1 MTAKTERM
9 IAQGRR
15 SRWSWVMHFASARAV
30 LGALLLSAAMSV
42 VMVSVESLPRSDR
55 RLWPSV
61 VAAVL
66 MAITYRFYARRIERR
81 PGNEFALTRGP
92 LELTGGLVGG
102 AGLVGAVFAILT
114 ALHAFEFQGRHAFST
129 AALDAASEM
138 ILVAFFEEILVR
150 GIVLQALERPLGS
163 LGAVLASSL
172 LFGIL
177 HLPNDGATL
186 LSTLNVTVA
195 GVMFG
200 TAFIATRRLWLCIGL
215 HLGWNFTANYVFSAV
230 VSGHEGR
237 TGLISGNLIGPHW
250 MTGGAFGI
258 EGSVVTLIA
267 LVTGTSLLLASANIA
282 SHESRL

>member
-1 MTAKTERM
+1 
-9 IAQGRR
+9 
-15 SRWSWVMHFASARAV
+15 
-30 LGALLLSAAMSV
+30 MSV
-42 VMVSVESLPRSDR
+42 VMVSVESLPRSAR

-66 MAITYRFYARRIERR
+66 MAIAYQFYARRIERR
-81 PGNEFALTRGP
+81 PGNEFALQRAP
-92 LELTGGLVGG
+92 LELTGGLAGG
-102 AGLVGAVFAILT
+102 AGLVGAVFAVLA
-114 ALHAFEFQGRHAFST
+114 ALHAFGVQGRHALGGGAVDT
-129 AALDAASEM
+129 ASEM

-150 GIVLQALERPLGS
+150 GIVLQALERRLGS

-172 LFGIL
+172 LFGVL
-177 HLPNDGATL
+177 HIPNDGATM

-237 TGLISGNLIGPHW
+237 TGLIFGNLSGPNW

-267 LVTGTSLLLASANIA
+267 LTAGTSLLLAGRRHMSNNLM
-282 SHESRL
+282 HESRFGCWVSTSRRFK